1 MVYLLHFEEGKPF
14 LKHHWIF
21 IIIKIYFMKKF
32 ILFFIFI
39 ITIGI
44 SNAQQTGYF
53 TTQVSWTNTDGPQT
67 RSLRVY
73 VPTNYSS
80 LKNYALVIG
89 FHGLGGAPATYLQNI
104 VYYATNPYFGD
115 VIVACPDDGTP
126 STSWF
131 SGDED
136 FKIISAI
143 ISTMDATHSI
153 DLSKV
158 FAQGFSFGGKSA
170 YLHGL
175 DEADYLKGIIAH
187 SPGFYSTADVYN
199 TCTDPQHCQHKYN
212 YANAWKVLISI
223 TAGSGEYNLGL
234 TEPYLALAKKAV
246 LKINASGGNAKFFE
260 DATGYHNLPP
270 LSIAKLCWDYV
281 NTSTVEIK
289 EVVKVEEF
297 KIYPTPANTVINLES
312 TTVQVQSCIYIY
324 NVSGI
329 LVDKIKVTS
338 EKTSIH
344 VSNLSNGLYFL
355 KLYDENKGFVFSEKF
370 IVLH

>member
-1 MVYLLHFEEGKPF
+1 
-14 LKHHWIF
+14 
-21 IIIKIYFMKKF
+21 MKKTILIF
-32 ILFFIFI
+32 ILFLSFGVI
-39 ITIGI
+39 
-44 SNAQQTGYF
+44 NAQQTGYF

-80 LKNYALVIG
+80 SKNYALVIG

-143 ISTMDATHSI
+143 INKMDGTHSI
-153 DLSKV
+153 DLSRV

-187 SPGFYSTADVYN
+187 SPGFYSTKDIYN
-199 TCTDPQHCQHKYN
+199 TCTEPQHCQHKYN
-212 YANAWKVLISI
+212 YANAWKVLVSI

-246 LKINASGGNAKFFE
+246 AKLNASGGNAKFFE

-281 NTSTVEIK
+281 NTSTVAIEETKK
-289 EVVKVEEF
+289 EQEF
-297 KIYPTPANTVINLES
+297 KLFPSPASNEIHFEAEI
-312 TTVQVQSCIYIY
+312 VQSKSTIVIFNAMGELIEKIEFNGTKITIPVSELANGIYFI
-324 NVSGI
+324 
-329 LVDKIKVTS
+329 
-338 EKTSIH
+338 
-344 VSNLSNGLYFL
+344 
-355 KLYDENKGFVFSEKF
+355 KLYSEDKGWIFMEKF